1 MSERPVLLK
10 VDNVKKWF
18 PVRKGVFAKVSQ
30 YVKAVD
36 GVSLSIREGETL
48 GIVGESGCGKPTLAR
63 VMMRLLEPTE
73 GTVYFQGQDMT
84 HADKE
89 ALRHMRR
96 NIQIIFQDPYA
107 SLNPRQRVADILT
120 EPYEIHHLGTKQ
132 EAMKRAEELL
142 DLVGLPQ
149 DSMRKFPH
157 EFSGGQRQ
165 RLCIARALVVSPK
178 LIVCDECVSALDVSI
193 QAQIINL
200 LTRLQRQLGIALVFV
215 SHDLRVVQHIS
226 SQVAVMYLGKVVE
239 YADKT
244 ELFANPTHPY
254 TKALLSAVPLPD
266 PTLKQERIILQGD
279 LPSPIAVPSGCP
291 FHPRC
296 FAAGPACSDTV
307 PEARAVSQQ
316 GHICSCL
323 LCGQP
328 QA

>member
-10 VDNVKKWF
+10 VDPVKKWF

-48 GIVGESGCGKPTLAR
+48 GIVGESGCGKSTLAR

-120 EPYEIHHLGTKQ
+120 EPYEIHRLGTKQ

-165 RLCIARALVVSPK
+165 RLCIARAVVVSPK